1 MSDLRTLLADGLRP
15 GVYRWQSDRTPEQVR
30 RDVVAA
36 GWDFVLL
43 DTTEIHDKA
52 GFLDLCATAFDL
64 PRWFGRNW
72 DALADCLGDPDWG
85 PASPGRVILV
95 NGWRHYA
102 KARPDEWETAQ
113 EVLESAAGHYEEH
126 DATLSVVLSL
136 GGSDQLPHPGVV
148 PREPPIG
155 PGVRPPVD

>member
-1 MSDLRTLLADGLRP
+1 MERC
-15 GVYRWQSDRTPEQVR
+15 VR
-30 RDVVAA
+30 A
-36 GWDFVLL
+36 
-43 DTTEIHDKA
+43 
-52 GFLDLCATAFDL
+52 LDL
-64 PRWFGRNW
+64 PEWFGRNW

-126 DATLSVVLSL
+126 DATLSVVLAL
-136 GGSDQLPHPGVV
+136 GGSDQLPPDQPG
-148 PREPPIG
+148 
-155 PGVRPPVD
+155 

>member
-1 MSDLRTLLADGLRP
+1 MTDGPLAEVFRAARAVGWQVSVLDLT
-15 GVYRWQSDRTPEQVR
+15 GVS
-30 RDVVAA
+30 
-36 GWDFVLL
+36 
-43 DTTEIHDKA
+43 DKA
-52 GFLDLCATAFDL
+52 AFMERCVRALDL
-64 PRWFGRNW
+64 PEWFGRNW

-136 GGSDQLPHPGVV
+136 GGSDQLPPDQPG
-148 PREPPIG
+148 
-155 PGVRPPVD
+155 

>member
-1 MSDLRTLLADGLRP
+1 MTDGPLAEVFRAARAVGWQVSVLDLT
-15 GVYRWQSDRTPEQVR
+15 GVS
-30 RDVVAA
+30 
-36 GWDFVLL
+36 
-43 DTTEIHDKA
+43 DKA
-52 GFLDLCATAFDL
+52 AFMERCVRALDL
-64 PRWFGRNW
+64 PEWFGRNW

-126 DATLSVVLSL
+126 DATLSVVLAL
-136 GGSDQLPHPGVV
+136 GGSDQLPPDQPG
-148 PREPPIG
+148 
-155 PGVRPPVD
+155 

>member
-1 MSDLRTLLADGLRP
+1 MTDGPLAEVFRAARAVGWQVSVLDLT
-15 GVYRWQSDRTPEQVR
+15 GVS
-30 RDVVAA
+30 
-36 GWDFVLL
+36 
-43 DTTEIHDKA
+43 DKA
-52 GFLDLCATAFDL
+52 AFMERCVRALDL
-64 PRWFGRNW
+64 PEWFGRNW
-72 DALADCLGDPDWG
+72 DALVDCLGDPDWG

-136 GGSDQLPHPGVV
+136 GGSDQLPPDQPG
-148 PREPPIG
+148 
-155 PGVRPPVD
+155 